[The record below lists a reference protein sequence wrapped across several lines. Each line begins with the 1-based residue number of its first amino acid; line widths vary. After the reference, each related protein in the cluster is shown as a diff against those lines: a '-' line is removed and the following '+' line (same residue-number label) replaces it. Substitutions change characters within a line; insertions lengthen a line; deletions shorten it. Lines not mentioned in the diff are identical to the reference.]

1 MFVAFAFIPWLVG
14 VVSSLAAYFGALLAK
29 KWAVRAALVTAIIGL
44 TTAFTAL
51 IFSLVSALDY
61 VDPDNY
67 FIFGLKLLPAN
78 TFPCISAYVS
88 CLIARVVYN
97 QKYDFMS
104 RWIDGGL

>member
-1 MFVAFAFIPWLVG
+1 MLPMWAFLPWLVG
-14 VVSSLAAYFGALLAK
+14 AVTSLATYFGALLAK
-29 KWAVRAALVTAIIGL
+29 KWAVRAALLTAIIGL
-44 TTAFTAL
+44 TAAFTAL
-51 IFSLVSALDY
+51 ILSLVSALEY
-61 VDPDNY
+61 VNPDNY
-67 FIFGLKLLPAN
+67 FIIGFKLLPAN